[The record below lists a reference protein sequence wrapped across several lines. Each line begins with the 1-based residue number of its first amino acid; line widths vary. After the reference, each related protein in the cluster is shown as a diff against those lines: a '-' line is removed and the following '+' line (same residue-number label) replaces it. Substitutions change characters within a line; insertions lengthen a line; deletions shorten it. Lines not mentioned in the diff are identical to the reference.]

1 MRCSSEQEKKKL
13 VAEKCRYNIFC
24 NEIIYGEEK
33 MKTREDK
40 RMAENGRTWYIVI
53 FFENLPF
60 LRHIFRKATH
70 SLLGAWSFLLVHIQS
85 TPSEGPKDFIN

>member
-1 MRCSSEQEKKKL
+1 MNKKRKSSWQRN
-13 VAEKCRYNIFC
+13 VVIIFFC